1 MELKDKVILITGASM
16 GIGEATARKLAKMG
30 AKLVLAARSIDKLD
44 HLAKELSGRGAEILA
59 VPTDLREPASIQRM
73 VAAAMDRFGRV
84 DVLINNAGQSIAG
97 AVSDVNLAE
106 LRLIYELNIFAVIEA
121 IQAVTPV
128 MRRQGGG
135 VIVNISSMTSRMTLP
150 GLAGYA
156 STKAALNL
164 LTETARAELAPDNIR
179 VLLMLPR
186 TTATDFGQNALGN
199 REMRARQR
207 ERATRSGIPVDTAD
221 QVADKIVQAIIEERP
236 EQRMDLP

>member
-44 HLAKELSGRGAEILA
+44 HLAKELSGRGAEVLA